1 MKATQLDEIKQIHS
15 SEKRMEGMMNQTE
28 LDERDYHISMNL
40 N

>member
-1 MKATQLDEIKQIHS
+1 MNAPQLDEIKQIHS

-28 LDERDYHISMNL
+28 LDERDCQILMDL